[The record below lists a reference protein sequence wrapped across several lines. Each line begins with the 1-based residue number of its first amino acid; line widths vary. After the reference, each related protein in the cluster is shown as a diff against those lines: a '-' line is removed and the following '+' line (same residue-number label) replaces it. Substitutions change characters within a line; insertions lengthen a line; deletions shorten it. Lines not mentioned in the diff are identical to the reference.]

1 MNPRPSV
8 ECELTCN
15 ERKYALAPMTFD
27 EMIRRF
33 WFWMLA
39 VSVVIALTIARA
51 SRAEAPS
58 LSPIQLHAAP
68 IQIEVTVLTVE
79 FKALSSSITNIWHRV
94 RIDRVIAGDGMKVG
108 DETAVVSETRE
119 NPPGTLGSSG
129 QRGAFRGVNGLPI
142 RGDRARL
149 FASGSP
155 AILKPLFPSGWQPLL
170 PSVDFIAA
178 DDEYRSEITLPFLAG
193 LVAQIG
199 LATTH
204 LHFAADPIDASTAD
218 VKSKTAITD
227 AGRIKGRADAIVLF
241 MRFAQLRDEDLA
253 HVLAPTLGGLPLVA
267 FRTSTHAFQ
276 YPEGS
281 PNAKWNSQ
289 YGERFLGTPWRFHHG
304 HRSRT
309 RIVPPTAEAAAHP
322 ILRGVS
328 IPADGLIVPS
338 WLYQVEPLPADCR
351 VLLWGE
357 AIDSESP
364 GATQRQP
371 IVWVRE
377 IARDAKPA
385 LPQQRIAVTTLGHP
399 GDFSLAEVR
408 VITAQMIAWSIGRED
423 SIGDAQRA
431 VLRNTAFDAPSTR

>member
-1 MNPRPSV
+1 MIVLRAQQYAAFG
-8 ECELTCN
+8 ELLT
-15 ERKYALAPMTFD
+15 
-27 EMIRRF
+27 
-33 WFWMLA
+33 
-39 VSVVIALTIARA
+39 VVCASAFALTTNAD
-51 SRAEAPS
+51 AEAPA
-58 LSPIQLHAAP
+58 LSTIQLHAAP

-79 FKALSSSITNIWHRV
+79 SKALTSNITNLWHRV
-94 RIDRVIAGDGMKVG
+94 RIDRVLVGEGMKVG
-108 DETAVVSETRE
+108 DETAVVSEIRE
-119 NPPGTLGSSG
+119 NASGMTGMTGTTGTTGTTGMTGTTG
-129 QRGAFRGVNGLPI
+129 QRGEFRGMHGLPI
-142 RGDRARL
+142 PGDRARL
-149 FASGSP
+149 FASGST
-155 AILKPLFPSGWQPLL
+155 AILNPLFPNGWQPLL
-170 PSVDFIAA
+170 PRVDFIAA

-193 LVAQIG
+193 LVTQIG
-199 LATTH
+199 LATTTVH
-204 LHFAADPIDASTAD
+204 LAADPSDSTKPD
-218 VKSKTAITD
+218 LKSKTAITD
-227 AGRIKGRADAIVLF
+227 ADRIRRRADAIVLF
-241 MRFAQLRDEDLA
+241 MRFAQLRDDDLA
-253 HVLAPTLGGLPLVA
+253 DVLAPTLGGLPLVA

-304 HRSRT
+304 HHSRT
-309 RIVPPTAEAAAHP
+309 RIMPPTAEAAQHP

-357 AIDSESP
+357 SIDSESP
-364 GATQRQP
+364 NAAQRQP

-377 IARDAKPA
+377 IVRDARPA

-423 SIGDAQRA
+423 AVGDTQRA
-431 VLRNTAFDAPSTR
+431 VLRNMAFDAPPTH